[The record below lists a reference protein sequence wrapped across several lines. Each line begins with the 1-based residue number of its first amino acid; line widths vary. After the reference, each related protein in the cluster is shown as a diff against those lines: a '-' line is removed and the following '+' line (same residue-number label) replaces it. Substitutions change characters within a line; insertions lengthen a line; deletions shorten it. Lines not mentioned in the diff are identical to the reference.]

1 MSDERDEDDDR
12 EAILQRRAIFVA
24 STLAGLALSSCHS
37 AQPCLQVVP
46 YTPDAGAPVAQ
57 PCLSPVRAPVDA
69 GEPAP
74 TPCLSVALPDEVD
87 AAVVEPM
94 PCLTPPPDAGAPPVD
109 SGMSAPRPCLSIAVP
124 PLGRPRPCL
133 SVRPHKPGEDE

>member
-37 AQPCLQVVP
+37 AQPCLSVIP
-46 YTPDAGAPVAQ
+46 DTRDAGAPVAQ
-57 PCLSPVRAPVDA
+57 ACLSVARDPVDA

-74 TPCLSVALPDEVD
+74 VPCLSVALPDDVD

-94 PCLTPPPDAGAPPVD
+94 PCLTPPPDAGPLPDA
-109 SGMSAPRPCLSIAVP
+109 GMSAPVPCLSIAVP
-124 PLGRPRPCL
+124 PLARPRPCL
-133 SVRPHKPGEDE
+133 SPRRAHKGDE